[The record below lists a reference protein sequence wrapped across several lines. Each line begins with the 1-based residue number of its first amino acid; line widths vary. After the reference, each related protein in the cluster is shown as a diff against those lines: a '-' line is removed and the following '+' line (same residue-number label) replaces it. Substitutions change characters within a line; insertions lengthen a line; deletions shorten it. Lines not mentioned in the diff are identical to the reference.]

1 MKSDLQIKKDVT
13 DELSWDPSIDAA
25 AVGVAVNDGVVTLSG
40 HLPSVAEKRAA
51 ERAAE
56 RVSGVR
62 AVVIKL
68 EVRPAGVHSDE
79 AIGTAARD
87 ALQWHARIPSEAVKV
102 RVEKGWVTLSGEV
115 DWGYQRRVAEQT
127 VSELRGVIGVINH
140 IKLKERVAPPDIVQR
155 IQAALQRYADREAK
169 HIGVVVENGTVTLSG
184 RVDSFAER
192 NAVLGAAWS
201 APGVASVVDHLHL
214 V

>member
-1 MKSDLQIKKDVT
+1 MKLDLQIKKYVT

-40 HLPSVAEKRAA
+40 HLPSPAEK
-51 ERAAE
+51 RAAE

-87 ALQWHARIPSEAVKV
+87 ALQWHARVPSEAVKV

-155 IQAALQRYADREAK
+155 IQAALHRYADREAK
-169 HIGVVVENGTVTLSG
+169 HIDVVVENGTVTLSG

-192 NAVLGAAWS
+192 NAVLGAAWA

>member
-1 MKSDLQIKKDVT
+1 MKSDLQIKKDMT

-40 HLPSVAEKRAA
+40 HLPSVAEKLAA

-68 EVRPAGVHSDE
+68 EVRPAGIHSDE
-79 AIGTAARD
+79 AIGTAARN
-87 ALQWHARIPSEAVKV
+87 ALQWHARVPSEAVKV
-102 RVEKGWVTLSGEV
+102 CVEKGWVTLSGEV

-127 VSELRGVIGVINH
+127 VSELRGVIGLTNH
-140 IKLKERVAPPDIVQR
+140 IKLKEEGVAPPDIVQR
-155 IQAALQRYADREAK
+155 ILRRYADREAK
-169 HIGVVVENGTVTLSG
+169 HIGVTVEDGTVTLSG

-192 NAVLGAAWS
+192 NAVLSAAWS